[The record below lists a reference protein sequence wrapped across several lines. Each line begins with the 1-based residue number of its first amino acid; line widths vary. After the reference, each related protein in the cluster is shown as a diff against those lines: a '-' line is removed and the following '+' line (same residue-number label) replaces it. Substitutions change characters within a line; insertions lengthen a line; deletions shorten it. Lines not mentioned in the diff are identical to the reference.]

1 MADLLLDVLSARH
14 RVPHAGTG
22 EPLHVFHDNERF
34 LLQGDDGQVVV
45 IQLRIAE
52 GVKARPHW
60 VLEGKAAVVQFPHLE
75 GRTTNELNRQKQQTT
90 SLDRA

>member
-1 MADLLLDVLSARH
+1 MLSFRIMTTVLCYEAWMADLLLDVLSARH

-22 EPLHVFHDNERF
+22 EPLHVLHDNERF

-60 VLEGKAAVVQFPHLE
+60 VLE
-75 GRTTNELNRQKQQTT
+75 
-90 SLDRA
+90 